1 MSSYSEYLGR
11 LKQRLPKV
19 QDTRPHRDA
28 GHQTEIV
35 KRLAASGTLE
45 TPVSVGSCVAVLDA
59 PTTRKSLLG
68 ENGYRQN
75 FAGGHSVQDSALF
88 NEYTAGQAVAQG
100 ALPANAKTSQIS
112 LTCYS
117 STVVPEINDILA
129 ANPQLAAVQAAK
141 NQFQRGYNV
150 ASCCVVCGKPPTFAS
165 GCNCSLTVEQRS
177 ALKSTAPPAKH
188 TIIPNVNVA

>member
-59 PTTRKSLLG
+59 PTTQKSLLG
-68 ENGYRQN
+68 ENGFRQN
-75 FAGGHSVQDSALF
+75 YAGGHAVQDTALF

-100 ALPANAKTSQIS
+100 ALPRNAKASQINPV
-112 LTCYS
+112 CYS
-117 STVVPEINDILA
+117 STVVPEINDRLA
-129 ANPQLAAVQAAK
+129 ADSSLAAVQAAK
-141 NQFQRGYNV
+141 NQYARGYNV
-150 ASCCVVCGKPPTFAS
+150 ASCCLVCGKPPTFAD
-165 GCNCSLTVEQRS
+165 GCNCSLTVAQRS
-177 ALKSTAPPAKH
+177 ALKSTAPPARH